1 MASINDEVDD
11 PLLEPVYHENCPGCK
26 VDRQKRI
33 QTGLPIKELVFI
45 WIIVL
50 CVALPISSLFPFLYF
65 MVRDFNIA
73 EKEEDISYYAGFVGS
88 SYMIGRA
95 LTSVFWGVV
104 ADRYGRKPVILL
116 GTSTVVIFN
125 TLFGFSVNYR
135 MAIITRFLLG
145 FLNGLLGPIKAYA
158 SELFPERHQ
167 ALGLSS
173 ISTSWGIGLIFGP
186 ALGGFLAQPAE
197 KFPSLVSSDSLF
209 GRFPYL
215 LPCLCISIFAFVVTI
230 AAFWLP
236 ETLHFHKT
244 DELESASDHIPGAEK
259 KLDEKKDSTLI
270 SLLKNWPL
278 MSSIIVYCVFSL
290 HNMAYSEIFSLWAET
305 PKSLGGLNFS
315 TDDVGTVLSI
325 TGVGLLLFQT
335 SLYPFAERMFGPVV
349 VARISG
355 VLTIPVLTAYPY
367 IALLSG
373 FMLTF
378 TLNFASILKNVLSVS
393 IITGTFILQ
402 NNAVEQHQRGAAN
415 GISMTLQS
423 ICKAIAP
430 ACGGTLLSWSLKRKN
445 TTFLPGVHMIF
456 FILNVIE
463 GLGVLLT
470 FKPFLSKRPLLV
482 GSTRNRV

>member
-1 MASINDEVDD
+1 MGINDKVDD
-11 PLLEPVYHENCPGCK
+11 PLLKPVYHENCPGCK

-50 CVALPISSLFPFLYF
+50 CVTLPISSLFPFLYF

-116 GTSTVVIFN
+116 GTSVVVIFN

-145 FLNGLLGPIKAYA
+145 LLNGLFGPIKAYA

-173 ISTSWGIGLIFGP
+173 ISTSWGIGLTVGP

-215 LPCLCISIFAFVVTI
+215 LPCLCISIFALVVTI

-244 DELESASDHIPGAEK
+244 DQLESASDHVPGFEK
-259 KLDEKKDSTLI
+259 KTDENKDSTLI

-290 HNMAYSEIFSLWAET
+290 HDMAYTEIFSLWAET

-335 SLYPFAERMFGPVV
+335 SLYPFADRMFGPIV

-355 VLTIPVLTAYPY
+355 VLSIPILTAYPY
-367 IALLSG
+367 IAFLSG
-373 FMLTF
+373 FMLIF
-378 TLNFASILKNVLSVS
+378 TLNFASIVKNVLSES

-423 ICKAIAP
+423 ICKAIGP
-430 ACGGTLLSWSLKRKN
+430 AFGGTLLSWSLKRQN

-470 FKPFLSKRPLLV
+470 FKPFFIKRPLPV
-482 GSTRNRV
+482 GST